1 MGVDGLISDAFD
13 CLSDCVSDRSSN
25 FLQFPSFLNGRPS
38 NERLSDVRVVA
49 DDAKMADGGHRDS
62 MHPRI
67 GTLLRVADSGYGAV
81 QGAYGRANVEGDDDL
96 W

>member
-13 CLSDCVSDRSSN
+13 CLSDCLSDCSSD
-25 FLQFPSFLNGRPS
+25 FLQSPSFR

>member
-1 MGVDGLISDAFD
+1 MGVNGLISDAFD
-13 CLSDCVSDRSSN
+13 CLSDCSSDCLSD
-25 FLQFPSFLNGRPS
+25 FLQFPPS
-38 NERLSDVRVVA
+38 NERLSDVRIVA
-49 DDAKMADGGHRDS
+49 DNAKMADGGHRDS